1 MTFNAKPAVL
11 ALLLFVVLA
20 LPSFAPSAHAWE
32 FYTDCEKY
40 PDTLGCMIFG
50 DPPPAET
57 MPGETR
63 NLQLQQGPMFS
74 GGSCPANLHVSVSGH
89 SVTVLNMAQPC
100 AWIEGYIKPVI
111 LLMAA
116 ISAVFIVVPRD

>member
-1 MTFNAKPAVL
+1 MTINAKSAIL

-20 LPSFAPSAHAWE
+20 FPAFAPSAYAWE

-40 PDTLGCMIFG
+40 PDSLGCMIFG
-50 DPPPAET
+50 DPPASEQVPEQT
-57 MPGETR
+57 RDLELQPGPVF
-63 NLQLQQGPMFS
+63 G
-74 GGSCPANLHVSVSGH
+74 GGSCPANLHVSISGR